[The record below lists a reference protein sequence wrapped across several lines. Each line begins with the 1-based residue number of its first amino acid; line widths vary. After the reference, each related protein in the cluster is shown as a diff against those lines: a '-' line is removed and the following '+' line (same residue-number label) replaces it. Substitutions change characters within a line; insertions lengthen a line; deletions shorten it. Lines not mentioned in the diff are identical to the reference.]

1 MVEMRLYVEGGGESK
16 LLRTACRRG
25 FSEFLSK
32 AGLKNRMPRIVACG
46 GRDQAYRDFCA
57 ALKQGAN
64 AVMLL
69 VDSEDA
75 VTYSSPWAHLAQR
88 PGDKWAAPWDSTDD
102 DCHLMVQC
110 MESWLLTD
118 QETLSAY
125 FGQGFNAKPLPSPGS
140 DIESQ
145 SKSSVY
151 QSLARATR
159 DCKTKAAYAKGEH
172 SFELLASID
181 PEKVIARSH
190 WAARFVTAL
199 NKKMAG

>member
-32 AGLKNRMPRIVACG
+32 AGLKNCMPRIVACG
-46 GRDQAYRDFCA
+46 GRDQAYRDFCT

-64 AVMLL
+64 AAMLL

-75 VTYSSPWAHLAQR
+75 VTDTSPWAHLSRR
-88 PGDKWAAPWDSTDD
+88 PGDRWAAPRDSTDD

-110 MESWLLTD
+110 MESWIVAD

-125 FGQGFNAKPLPSPGS
+125 FGQGFNATALPDPGR
-140 DIESQ
+140 DIESK

-159 DCKTKAAYAKGEH
+159 DCKTKAPYAKGEH
-172 SFELLASID
+172 SFELLARID
-181 PEKVIARSH
+181 PEKVIAGSH
-190 WAARFVTAL
+190 WAARFVTVL
-199 NKKMAG
+199 NEKMAR